1 VHPVGGRRL
10 LLPAE
15 RSRSRTKRNGER
27 AVRTSENVTLHFD
40 LGHCPDDAEFT
51 LVAGGGIEHK
61 LTSYADAPEKLEEH
75 RAANPALA
83 LIPEEHIG
91 RITHFVEDAEIAA
104 DHATIR
110 KVVYPSLDDHP
121 LPEIALMFVHVPTG
135 HRRAHIKRNPV
146 TNGEGPHHE
155 LLAHYGVEANSLNGE
170 HDHDELRLA
179 ADNIKPPRE
188 TAKSMVFFHPE
199 IGSTN
204 ATVAPDVL
212 DNYITQAEGFQDL
225 VSYIQNNPPGS
236 DDPWYQ
242 KAYATWVNPDTGKE
256 EPVPAN
262 PDLKYKDDKK
272 PDWPVVDGTPQI
284 PQYDLTDSETSTK
297 DGGVLG
303 AATRVVQNVLVAT
316 KDAEQFAGQLWS
328 SQVGQ
333 TERVQTNVAPAP
345 EVVDEHPNTV
355 AAAPPGIAAD
365 DTDAAKGFALKNITS
380 SYGLWLYDETL
391 AFDSGKKQLSFQVKN
406 WPSRYLTAYVQFLKS
421 TGEPILRK
429 DIPGWEDR
437 MPELLRSAFEPS
449 DSKNYLQLLGAG
461 SAVFGVPV
469 PFLTQ
474 RADMEFIWPDDASS
488 AHVLLGGLGVAEGFT
503 DWDKDVDVGG
513 LVGTCLVCYGWGALS
528 LVLTVYVVN
537 PLMVKLGKNKDLE
550 TAVYIVGGLVGA
562 VAAAVAAPNYG
573 TAGGKWVLTKL
584 AQKVAGIVFGVV
596 VKKIVMAAAREAI
609 EDVIAASVVEIT
621 AAEAVNEVPFAGW
634 ALKVASVAADI
645 AALAATTIECL
656 ASPATYDL
664 QIQRTMDLTVTVE
677 PDPAHGKEGVDPN
690 WPLVADH
697 WIVQVKYPK
706 GAGGQGGTTYT
717 KAGPMPGPPH
727 NQPLVIPFPGIP
739 AGGKIE
745 VVAGVYS
752 ENDWLAGQWDS
763 GWINAVPDSNDQ
775 IAAGGNIKENLVPL
789 TPSTTYSQKQ
799 RVVYSDAQ
807 KHHWQVTRFA
817 IGEDLIGTLDA
828 GKVDDSLREAFAGQG
843 SELSKDA
850 SVKPIT
856 QGQKWKLTDTGAGV
870 EYELDKVKVYSGDDS
885 THYEVQV
892 QNLTYRAPTLPD
904 VIHDCADDGHR
915 MCELQ
920 NLTYNDKEYM
930 VGYAWRASGQNMP
943 RDYGTNPDNGQM
955 YAFQAISALGQPE
968 DSIIQ
973 PSRGFSNPS
982 FIAFDQFGLAPVFA
996 ITDATKAGNVAHY
1009 KDELNAGGKV
1019 PDDLAKEI
1027 AAFGIKLPGDAAV
1040 NVAAK
1045 DARWTIG
1052 SPSANPVLDLRLV
1065 KEVVDTGKGPEL
1077 QNVINV
1083 FAWPVPSQDNFFLDS
1098 RSYTEKNRQYFI
1110 RGVSFSP
1117 GASTFDYDSKKSW
1130 GQFQDVTINDL
1141 AVHPQGYVVG
1151 VDYDNHKLLTL
1162 KLGAE
1167 PVDDDKAPIAMPL
1180 SGEGLREGLLNKPV
1194 ALTITSDGRI
1204 LVLEE
1209 ITQRIQAFDVLGNP
1223 VPCFSVGQT
1232 AFKLDKS
1239 LLSALDSRDATTALV
1254 QAFQKNVM
1262 PGMAPLFIESDDDGA
1277 EGSVEALD
1285 EGTVDKA
1292 LTDAFVKSGY
1302 AHADTGGNPPSFS
1315 VETTTAGSLWLV
1327 TDKGSTATF
1336 DVRYIENDLGIL
1348 EIAVFRSFAFAIEI
1362 KSAGRDWV
1370 LTDTANQMTFGVS
1383 NKSTGGDPDLQA
1395 IRLLAIMPLRT
1406 AGQQG
1411 VNHLDVAVEGTGYIY
1426 TLYTKAGTNGGS
1438 PEYMLDV
1445 YAPDWSPLFDQSG
1458 VYAAKL
1464 TVDQWRSMFTL
1475 NYEKILG
1482 PGQRTEPSVSQWEP
1496 STPQGDGPKG

>member
-1 VHPVGGRRL
+1 
-10 LLPAE
+10 
-15 RSRSRTKRNGER
+15 
-27 AVRTSENVTLHFD
+27 VRTSENVTLHFD
-40 LGHCPDDAEFT
+40 LGHCPDGTEFT
-51 LVAGGGIEHK
+51 LIAGGGVEHK
-61 LTSYADAPEKLEEH
+61 LTSYAEAPEKLDEH
-75 RAANPALA
+75 REANPALA

-91 RITHFVEDAEIAA
+91 RITHFVEEAEIVA
-104 DHATIR
+104 DHATVR
-110 KVVYPSLDDHP
+110 KIVYPSLDDHP
-121 LPEIALMFVHVPTG
+121 LPEIALMFVHVPT
-135 HRRAHIKRNPV
+135 HHHRAHIKRNPV
-146 TNGEGPHHE
+146 ANGQGPHHE
-155 LLAHYGVEANSLNGE
+155 LLAHYGVDANSLNGD

-179 ADNIKPPRE
+179 ASKVKPPRE

-204 ATVAPDVL
+204 AVVAPDVL

-225 VSYIQNNPPGS
+225 VSYIQNNAPGT

-242 KAYATWVNPDTGKE
+242 KAWATWVNPDTGKE

-262 PDLKYKDDKK
+262 PDLKYKDGAK
-272 PDWPVVDGTPQI
+272 PSWPIVDGTPQI
-284 PQYDLTDSETSTK
+284 PQYDLTDSETAK
-297 DGGVLG
+297 DGGGVLG

-316 KDAEQFAGQLWS
+316 KDAEQFSGQLWS

-345 EVVDEHPNTV
+345 EVVDEHPNAV
-355 AAAPPGIAAD
+355 AAAPPAIAAG
-365 DTDAAKGFALKNITS
+365 DTQAAKGFVLKNITS
-380 SYGLWLYDETL
+380 SYGLWLYDDTL
-391 AFDSGKKQLSFQVKN
+391 AFNTSKKQLSFQVKN

-421 TGEPILRK
+421 TGEPIKRS
-429 DIPGWEDR
+429 DIQGWNDP
-437 MPELLRSAFEPS
+437 MPEFLRSSFEPS
-449 DSKNYLQLLGAG
+449 DTKNYLQLLGAG
-461 SAVFGVPV
+461 SAVFGIPV

-474 RADMEFIWPDDASS
+474 RADVEFIWPDDASS

-513 LVGTCLVCYGWGALS
+513 LIGTCLVCYGWGALS

-537 PLMVKLGKNKDLE
+537 PLMIKIGKDDDVQ
-550 TAVYIVGGLVGA
+550 TAVYIIGGLVGA
-562 VAAAVAAPNYG
+562 VALAVGLPTMG
-573 TAGGKWVLTKL
+573 TSGGKWILTKV
-584 AQKVAGIVFGVV
+584 AQKVAGIIFGVV
-596 VKKIVMAAAREAI
+596 VKKIVMTAAREAI
-609 EDVIAASVVEIT
+609 EAVIAESVVEIT
-621 AAEAVNEVPFAGW
+621 AAEAVSEVPFAGW

-664 QIQRTMDLTVTVE
+664 QIQRTMDLTVTVK
-677 PDPAHGKEGVDPN
+677 PDPAHGKKGVDPN

-752 ENDWLAGQWDS
+752 ENNWLAGQWDS
-763 GWINAVPDSNDQ
+763 GWINANPDANDQ
-775 IAAGGNIKENLVPL
+775 IATSGAIKEQLVPL
-789 TPSTTYSQKQ
+789 TPNTSYSQKQ

-817 IGEDLIGTLDA
+817 ISSDLIATLDVP
-828 GKVDDSLREAFAGQG
+828 KVDDALRKAFTAQG
-843 SELSKDA
+843 AELSQNA
-850 SVKPIT
+850 SVQVVTK
-856 QGQKWKLTDTGAGV
+856 GSKWKLADTGNGV
-870 EYELDKVKVYSGDDS
+870 DYELDKREVFTADGTKL
-885 THYEVQV
+885 YEVQV
-892 QNLTYRAPTLPD
+892 QNLTHRAPTLPD

-943 RDYGTNPDNGQM
+943 RDYGSNPDNGQM

-982 FIAFDQFGLAPVFA
+982 FIAFDQFGLAPVFS
-996 ITDATKAGNVAHY
+996 ITDTKAAPSNVRHY
-1009 KDELNAGGKV
+1009 KDELNAGGAV
-1019 PDDLAKEI
+1019 PSDLATEI

-1040 NVAAK
+1040 AVVDK
-1045 DARWTIG
+1045 DGRWTIG
-1052 SPSANPVLDLRLV
+1052 SPNANPVLDLRVV
-1065 KEVVDTGKGPEL
+1065 KEIVDTSSGP
-1077 QNVINV
+1077 QMQDVINV
-1083 FAWPVPSQDNFFLDS
+1083 YAWPVPSQDNFFLDS
-1098 RSYTEKNRQYFI
+1098 RSYTEQHRQYFV

-1141 AVHPQGYVVG
+1141 AVHPLGYVVG

-1162 KLGAE
+1162 RLGAE

-1209 ITQRIQAFDVLGNP
+1209 VTQRIQAFDVLGNP

-1239 LLSALDSRDATTALV
+1239 LVSALDNRDATTELIK
-1254 QAFQKNVM
+1254 AFQKSVM
-1262 PGMAPLFIESDDDGA
+1262 PGMAPLLIEDEDSA
-1277 EGSVEALD
+1277 PGSVEALD
-1285 EGTVDKA
+1285 KGTVDKA
-1292 LTDAFVKSGY
+1292 LSDAFVKSGY
-1302 AHADTGGNPPSFS
+1302 AHNDAGGNPPSFT
-1315 VETTTAGSLWLV
+1315 VDTTTAGSLWLV

-1336 DVRYIENDLGIL
+1336 DVRYIEDDLGIMQL
-1348 EIAVFRSFAFAIEI
+1348 AVFRSFAFAIEI

-1370 LTDTANQMTFGVS
+1370 VTDTANQMTFSVS
-1383 NKSTGGDPDLQA
+1383 NKSTGGDPDLRG
-1395 IRLLAIMPLRT
+1395 IRLLATMPLRT
-1406 AGQQG
+1406 QG
-1411 VNHLDVAVEGTGYIY
+1411 KQGINHLDVAVEGTGYIY
-1426 TLYTKAGTNGGS
+1426 TLYTVAGTNGGS

-1445 YAPDWSPLFDQSG
+1445 YAPDGSPLFDQSG

-1464 TVDQWRSMFTL
+1464 TVDQWRAMFTL

-1482 PGQRTEPSVSQWEP
+1482 PGQRTEPSVSQWAP